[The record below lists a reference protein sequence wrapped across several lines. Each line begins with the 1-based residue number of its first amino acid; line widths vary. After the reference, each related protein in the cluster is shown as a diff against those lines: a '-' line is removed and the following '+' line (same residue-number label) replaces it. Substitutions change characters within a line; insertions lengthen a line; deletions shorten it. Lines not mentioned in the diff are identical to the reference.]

1 MLQVLKESNGSA
13 VAVSEEAIYAGMSL
27 LKEHAGLRESP
38 VSGTVMAG
46 LYDLI
51 NRRRINPDEL
61 TVAVLTDSSRN
72 ANVSLNPELAGQ
84 LIDLPSD
91 HKRIQQTLEGILHD
105 A

>member
-13 VAVSEEAIYAGMSL
+13 VAVSEGAIYAGMNL
-27 LKEHAGLRESP
+27 LKEYAGLKESP
-38 VSGTVMAG
+38 VAGTVIAG
-46 LYDLI
+46 LSNLI
-51 NRRRINPDEL
+51 REGRIGPDEL

-72 ANVSLNPELAGQ
+72 GNVSLNPELTGK
-84 LIDLPSD
+84 LIDLPAD